1 MRRAVFV
8 EVNSPAMAASS
19 FSHEQIRHFREA
31 FSQYSDP
38 ESGGVTS
45 QRFSDAILA
54 CLEHCSLSATPP
66 PDYLNSE
73 FNRLGTTGAL
83 TWQKFFQVSWTE
95 VIRFTFFCVE
105 NYEIVLQG
113 KTLRLDGCENCLPQ

>member
-1 MRRAVFV
+1 MVCDVTVESHDLEAAIICCAIHASAVRSI

-19 FSHEQIRHFREA
+19 FTHEQIRHFREA

-83 TWQKFFQVSWTE
+83 TWQQFFQVS
-95 VIRFTFFCVE
+95 
-105 NYEIVLQG
+105 
-113 KTLRLDGCENCLPQ
+113 